1 VNAYGKT
8 LAVFKKILEE
18 EGRLGTASTD
28 ELELVRKGLE
38 FSESLGKRMSRAA
51 SKQVPDNL

>member
-1 VNAYGKT
+1 MNAYGKT